1 MRATDFDAWLLDL
14 DGVVY
19 VGHELLPGVR
29 QALAEWRNAGKEI
42 RFLTNDPRPTRE
54 ELAARLQRLGVE
66 TCAEEI
72 VTCGWATAQL
82 LPELGVQSAY
92 VVGSRGLAEELQRAG
107 ITITRDG
114 APDAVVV
121 GADEELRFLDVVQGC
136 LLVQRGARFIA
147 TNADPSYPMPF
158 GTVPATGAVVCA
170 IRLATGQRP
179 LVVGKPEPLM
189 FQLALRTLPPGSKAL
204 VVGDRI
210 ESDIL
215 GAHRAGLPAVLVAET
230 VPNLPAAR
238 DLRRPDA
245 VVRSLVELL
254 EQPPELPVGSSTPD
268 PWPERV
274 VAGVVLLLVDEAR
287 ERLAL
292 VPAGGEWSLPWT
304 ILEPLE
310 TFEEAASRILR
321 RVLTGEAQRF
331 DLAALVSQPEVMLV
345 TDRDGALVRL
355 AGPAFLA
362 QTDAVTL
369 AGDARWHPIGRLEEL
384 LSSTCA
390 RWVWSALASY
400 A

>member
-29 QALAEWRNAGKEI
+29 EALAQLRDAGKHV

-54 ELAARLQRLGVE
+54 QLAARLQQLGVE
-66 TCAEEI
+66 AHVDEI

-92 VVGSRGLAEELQRAG
+92 VVGSAGLAEELQRVG
-107 ITITRDG
+107 IAVTDDG
-114 APDAVVV
+114 VPDAVVV
-121 GADEELRFLDVVQGC
+121 GADEQLRFLDVVRGC
-136 LLVQRGARFIA
+136 LLIQRGARFIA
-147 TNADPSYPMPF
+147 TNADASYPMPF

-189 FQLALRTLPPGSKAL
+189 FLLALRTLPPGSKAL
-204 VVGDRI
+204 VVGDRV

-215 GAHRAGLPAVLVAET
+215 GAHRAGLPAVLVANA

-254 EQPPELPVGSSTPD
+254 EQAPELPVGSGTPD

-287 ERLAL
+287 EQLA
-292 VPAGGEWSLPWT
+292 VVSAGGEWSLPWAV
-304 ILEPLE
+304 LEPLE
-310 TFEEAASRILR
+310 TFEEAASR
-321 RVLTGEAQRF
+321 VLMQVLPRAVRRF
-331 DLAALVSQPEVMLV
+331 DLATLISEPGIMLV
-345 TDRDGALVRL
+345 TDHDGALVRL
-355 AGPAFLA
+355 AGPAFFA
-362 QTDAVTL
+362 HTDTVAL
-369 AGDARWHPIGRLEEL
+369 QGEARWYPIGRLEEL
-384 LSSTCA
+384 LSSPCA
-390 RWVWSALASY
+390 RWVRSVLAKV

>member
-1 MRATDFDAWLLDL
+1 
-14 DGVVY
+14 
-19 VGHELLPGVR
+19 
-29 QALAEWRNAGKEI
+29 
-42 RFLTNDPRPTRE
+42 
-54 ELAARLQRLGVE
+54 
-66 TCAEEI
+66 
-72 VTCGWATAQL
+72 
-82 LPELGVQSAY
+82 
-92 VVGSRGLAEELQRAG
+92 
-107 ITITRDG
+107 
-114 APDAVVV
+114 
-121 GADEELRFLDVVQGC
+121 
-136 LLVQRGARFIA
+136 
-147 TNADPSYPMPF
+147 
-158 GTVPATGAVVCA
+158 
-170 IRLATGQRP
+170 
-179 LVVGKPEPLM
+179 M

-215 GAHRAGLPAVLVAET
+215 GAHRAGLPAVLVAEA

-274 VAGVVLLLVDEAR
+274 VAGVVLLLVDEAK

-310 TFEEAASRILR
+310 TFEEAASR
-321 RVLTGEAQRF
+321 VLGQVLPGEVRRF
-331 DLAALVSQPEVMLV
+331 DLATLVSQPEVMLV

-390 RWVWSALASY
+390 RWVWSALASF

>member
-29 QALAEWRNAGKEI
+29 EALAQLRDAGKHV

-54 ELAARLQRLGVE
+54 QLAARLQQLGVE
-66 TCAEEI
+66 AHVDEI

-92 VVGSRGLAEELQRAG
+92 VVGSAGLAEELQRVG
-107 ITITRDG
+107 IAVTDDG
-114 APDAVVV
+114 VPDAVVV
-121 GADEELRFLDVVQGC
+121 GADEQLRFLDVVRGC
-136 LLVQRGARFIA
+136 LLIQRGARFIA
-147 TNADPSYPMPF
+147 TNADASYPMPF

-189 FQLALRTLPPGSKAL
+189 FLLALRTLPPGSKAL
-204 VVGDRI
+204 VVGDRV

-215 GAHRAGLPAVLVAET
+215 GAHRAGLPAVLVANA

-254 EQPPELPVGSSTPD
+254 EQAPELPAGSGTPD

-287 ERLAL
+287 EQLA
-292 VPAGGEWSLPWT
+292 VVSAGGEWSLPWAV
-304 ILEPLE
+304 LEPLE
-310 TFEEAASRILR
+310 TFEEAASR
-321 RVLTGEAQRF
+321 VLMQVLPRAVRRF
-331 DLAALVSQPEVMLV
+331 DLATLISEPGIMLV
-345 TDRDGALVRL
+345 TDHDGALVRL
-355 AGPAFLA
+355 AGPAFFAL
-362 QTDAVTL
+362 TDTGPL
-369 AGDARWHPIGRLEEL
+369 QGEARWYPIGRLEEL
-384 LSSTCA
+384 LSSPCA
-390 RWVWSALASY
+390 RWVRSVLAKV

>member
-29 QALAEWRNAGKEI
+29 EALAQLRDAGKHV

-54 ELAARLQRLGVE
+54 QLAARLQQLGVE
-66 TCAEEI
+66 AHVDEI

-92 VVGSRGLAEELQRAG
+92 VVGSAGLAEELQRVG
-107 ITITRDG
+107 IAVTDDG
-114 APDAVVV
+114 VPDAVVV
-121 GADEELRFLDVVQGC
+121 GADEQLRFLDVVRGC
-136 LLVQRGARFIA
+136 LLIQRGARFIA
-147 TNADPSYPMPF
+147 TNADASYPMPF

-189 FQLALRTLPPGSKAL
+189 FLLALRTLPPGSKAL
-204 VVGDRI
+204 VVGDRV

-215 GAHRAGLPAVLVAET
+215 GAHRAGLPAVLVANA

-254 EQPPELPVGSSTPD
+254 EQAPELPAGSGTPD

-287 ERLAL
+287 EQLA
-292 VPAGGEWSLPWT
+292 VVSAGGEWSLPWAV
-304 ILEPLE
+304 LEPLE
-310 TFEEAASRILR
+310 TFEEAASR
-321 RVLTGEAQRF
+321 VLMQVLPRAVRRF
-331 DLAALVSQPEVMLV
+331 DLATLISEPGIMLG
-345 TDRDGALVRL
+345 TDHDGALVRL
-355 AGPAFLA
+355 AGPAFFA
-362 QTDAVTL
+362 HTDTVAL
-369 AGDARWHPIGRLEEL
+369 QGEARWYPIGRLEEL
-384 LSSTCA
+384 LSSPCA
-390 RWVWSALASY
+390 RWVRSVLAKV